1 MVNLL
6 LLLILSFPIGTI
18 MALTILGRF
27 FKTGRFYAR
36 ILSCYFLLVTCAAY
50 GVLASVALRLVG
62 KVSIAQW
69 TTARAFKSLACP
81 VIGLEFK
88 VENESALDTRPAVF
102 VSNHQSELDIVFL
115 GRVFPKHCSVTA
127 KRSLK
132 YIPFLG
138 WFMALSGTVFIDRTN
153 RKSAIAAFDSAIQEI
168 KGNRQ
173 SVWIFPEGTR
183 SYFSKPELLPF
194 KKGAFHLAIQA
205 GVPIVPVVVA
215 NYSHILHLRERTFE
229 PGVINVKVLDPIDTK
244 GLTTGDVDALVL
256 STRENMLKELKLIS
270 ATSVKAEKSQ

>member
-1 MVNLL
+1 MVNILL
-6 LLLILSFPIGTI
+6 AILLFPICTI
-18 MALTILGRF
+18 MTLTILGRF
-27 FKTGRFYAR
+27 FKSGRFYAR

-50 GVLASVALRLVG
+50 GVLASVALRVVG

-69 TTARAFKSLACP
+69 TTARAFKNLTCP
-81 VIGLEFK
+81 IIGLEFK
-88 VENESALDTRPAVF
+88 VENEGALDTRPAVF
-102 VSNHQSELDIVFL
+102 VSNHQSELDIIFL

-153 RKSAIAAFDSAIQEI
+153 RKSALAAFDSAVHEI
-168 KGNRQ
+168 KGNKQ

-215 NYSHILHLRERTFE
+215 NYSHVLHLQERTFE

-244 GLTTGDVDALVL
+244 GLTVDDVDALVL

-270 ATSVKAEKSQ
+270 TAGVKAEKSQ

>member
-6 LLLILSFPIGTI
+6 LLVLSFPIGTI

-69 TTARAFKSLACP
+69 TTARAFKNLACP
-81 VIGLEFK
+81 IIGLEFK
-88 VENESALDTRPAVF
+88 VENEGALDTRPAVF

-138 WFMALSGTVFIDRTN
+138 WFMALSGTVFIDRAN

-168 KGNRQ
+168 KGNKQ

-215 NYSHILHLRERTFE
+215 NYSHVLHLQERTFE

-244 GLTTGDVDALVL
+244 GLATDDVDALIL
-256 STRENMLKELKLIS
+256 STRENMLKQLKLIS
-270 ATSVKAEKSQ
+270 ATGVKAEKSQ